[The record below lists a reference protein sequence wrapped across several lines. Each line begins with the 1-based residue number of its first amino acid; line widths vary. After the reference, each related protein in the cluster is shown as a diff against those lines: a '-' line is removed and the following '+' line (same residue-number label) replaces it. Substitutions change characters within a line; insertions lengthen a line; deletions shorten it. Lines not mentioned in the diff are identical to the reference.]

1 MDTNI
6 IWSDRKRIWCGL
18 PWTFTKYELRADKL
32 LIKTGFL
39 NQNED
44 EVRLYRIMDLSL
56 SRSLSQRLFG
66 LGTIRC
72 SSVDKTMKDF
82 EIKNIKNSEQIKNQ
96 LSDLVESARRNNRVS
111 TREFMVDLDDDND
124 EDDR

>member
-1 MDTNI
+1 M
-6 IWSDRKRIWCGL
+6 
-18 PWTFTKYELRADKL
+18 
-32 LIKTGFL
+32 
-39 NQNED
+39 
-44 EVRLYRIMDLSL
+44 RLYRIMDLSL